1 MGAQQ
6 DAWLAGFA
14 VALAEMHRQ
23 LVNAGHDAA
32 LCRVARDAGLTLA
45 EARRVG
51 VSQSDLDRLAKA
63 GVT

>member
-1 MGAQQ
+1 MKDA

-14 VALAEMHRQ
+14 TALAEMHRQ
-23 LVNAGHDAA
+23 LTNAGEDST

-51 VSQSDLDRLAKA
+51 LTSFDVDALAKA
-63 GVT
+63 GLQ